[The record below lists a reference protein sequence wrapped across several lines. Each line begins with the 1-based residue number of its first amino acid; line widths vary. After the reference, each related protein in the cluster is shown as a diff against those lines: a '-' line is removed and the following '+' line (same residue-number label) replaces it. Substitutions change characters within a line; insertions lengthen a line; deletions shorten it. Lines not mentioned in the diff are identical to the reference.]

1 MIFLYNIFLRIY
13 YLSVFVSGCFN
24 HKANLWLKGRKS
36 LFKQLETA
44 IKHDRPIV
52 WVHCASLGE
61 FEQGR
66 PVIEEMLRRFQD
78 KRILITFFSPSG
90 FEVRKDFPG
99 ADYIFYLPL
108 DTARNAKRFISV
120 VKPELAVF
128 VKYEYWF
135 NYINILKSNGIPL
148 IYISA
153 IFRPGQRFFR
163 WYGRWQL
170 SMLKKVDH
178 FFVQN
183 ETSATL
189 LNNAGI
195 DRVTVSG
202 DTRFDR
208 VARVTVERTD
218 MPLLKQFVGNNRLF
232 IAGSTWPVDEKII
245 IGLIKM
251 NIPNLKFLIAPHEVD
266 NDRINGLI
274 KALPQKSLRFSECTG
289 ENILDARI
297 VVLDSIGL
305 LSHLYY
311 YGTIAYIG
319 GGFGVG
325 IHNILEAA
333 AFGKPVL
340 FGPNYHRFTEAVEL
354 RGDGGAISVDSAEK
368 FLKIS
373 AQLLE
378 DKTMLSKMSKA
389 SGDYVAKKL
398 GATKIIMDYIPTI
411 LAK

>member
-1 MIFLYNIFLRIY
+1 M
-13 YLSVFVSGCFN
+13 
-24 HKANLWLKGRKS
+24 WLKGRKGI
-36 LFKQLETA
+36 FKQLETA

-66 PVIEEMLRRFQD
+66 PVIEEMIRKFHD
-78 KRILITFFSPSG
+78 KRILVTFFSPSG
-90 FEVRKDFPG
+90 YEIRKNFPG
-99 ADYIFYLPL
+99 PDYVFYLPL
-108 DTARNAKRFISV
+108 DTARNAKKFISI

-135 NYINILKSNGIPL
+135 NYINILKTNGIPL

-170 SMLKKVDH
+170 NMLKIVDH

-183 ETSATL
+183 ETSAAL
-189 LNNAGI
+189 LRNAGI
-195 DRVTVSG
+195 DKVTISG

-208 VARVTVERTD
+208 VARVTGERSD
-218 MPLLKQFVGNNRLF
+218 LPLLTKFVGNSRLF
-232 IAGSTWPVDEKII
+232 MAGSTWPADEKII
-245 IGLIKM
+245 IGLIKR

-266 NDRINGLI
+266 NERITGLI
-274 KALPQKSLRFSECTG
+274 KQLSEKALRFSECTDQ
-289 ENILDARI
+289 NIQDAQI
-297 VVLDSIGL
+297 VVLDSIGY

-311 YGTIAYIG
+311 YATIAYIG

-340 FGPNYHRFTEAVEL
+340 FGPNYHKFQEAVEL
-354 RGDGGAISVDSAEK
+354 IGEGGAISFDSAET
-368 FLKIS
+368 FLNNSLQI
-373 AQLLE
+373 LE
-378 DKTMLSKMSKA
+378 DKSLLLKMSKA
-389 SGDYVAKKL
+389 SGDYVAQRV
-398 GATKIIMDYIPTI
+398 GATKIIMDYIPAI
-411 LAK
+411 LKNKSH